1 MRIRLGHRP
10 GRHRPDGMALT
21 ILLIAAATWC
31 SGPQTAKATQPGF
44 DPSAVLPSV
53 VSVLPVWP
61 GYQRPRRPGPG
72 DEPEG
77 TGVAIHAGGYIVT
90 ALHIVGR
97 ATDISVRL
105 WDGRV
110 FPARLAG
117 RDPMTDLAILKVQPD
132 LPAAPQGPPPKM
144 GDPACAIGNPFGL
157 GLSLSCGVVSATHR
171 SGIGFNRIEDFVQ
184 TDTPINPGSSGG
196 ALLDSSG
203 RLIGILSAIF
213 TKNSDANIGVN
224 FAVSMD
230 LVRRVTDDLI
240 AHGRVIRGVLG
251 VRLSHL
257 PRDRRSETPGILISG
272 VSAQSPAE
280 RAGLQ
285 TGDIIIRVDKR
296 RITSLPGALASIHMH
311 RPGDSFPI
319 EVIRGGAQRRVT
331 ATLGSDTGKQP

>member
-1 MRIRLGHRP
+1 MRLRLGYRP
-10 GRHRPDGMALT
+10 GRFRPDGMALA
-21 ILLIAAATWC
+21 ILFTAAATWC
-31 SGPQTAKATQPGF
+31 CGPRMVSAAQPGF
-44 DPSAVLPSV
+44 DPSTVLPSV

-61 GYQRPRRPGPG
+61 GYRPPRRPGPG

-77 TGVAIHAGGYIVT
+77 TGVVIHAGGYIVT

-97 ATDISVRL
+97 ASDISIRL
-105 WDGRV
+105 SDGRLL
-110 FPARLAG
+110 PARLAG
-117 RDPMTDLAILKVQPD
+117 RDPKTDLALLKVQHD

-184 TDTPINPGSSGG
+184 TDTPVNPGSSGG
-196 ALLDSSG
+196 ALLDRSG

-224 FAVSMD
+224 FAVSME
-230 LVRRVTDDLI
+230 LVRRVIDDLI

-251 VRLSHL
+251 VRLSAL
-257 PRDRRSETPGILISG
+257 PRERQMETPGVLISG
-272 VSAQSPAE
+272 VSVPSPAE

-285 TGDIIIRVDKR
+285 TGDIITKVDER
-296 RITSLPGALASIHMH
+296 QITSLPGALAAIHMH

-319 EVIRGGAQRRVT
+319 EVIRGGARRRMT
-331 ATLGSDTGKQP
+331 ATLGPGTGKQP